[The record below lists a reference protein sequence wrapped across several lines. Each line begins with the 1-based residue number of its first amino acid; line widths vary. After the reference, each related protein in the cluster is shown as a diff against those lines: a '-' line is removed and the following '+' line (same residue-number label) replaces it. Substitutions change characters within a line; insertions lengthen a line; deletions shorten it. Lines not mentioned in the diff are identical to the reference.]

1 MLLVPPKTLCKIIL
15 SGSTRETMSRATEKD
30 IAMTR
35 KRDERIDKKIGSM
48 IRMQRLKLGMSSKRS
63 GNMPCSFCRVRN

>member
-1 MLLVPPKTLCKIIL
+1 
-15 SGSTRETMSRATEKD
+15 MSRATEKD

-48 IRMQRLKLGMSSKRS
+48 IRMQRLKLGMSQSDLATCLAVFAEFAIELS
-63 GNMPCSFCRVRN
+63 S